1 VKNDCI
7 TDERQAASLKSGG
20 QGMRSTCKVMV
31 DKVQSDVYLF
41 HDEEHWFV
49 EAILEQ
55 GIAPGV
61 ELAHVPLRKARREA
75 ELS

>member
-1 VKNDCI
+1 
-7 TDERQAASLKSGG
+7 
-20 QGMRSTCKVMV
+20 MRSTCKVMV